1 MMKRDPMPNLTIQ
14 VRRLTSDDAVLFRA
28 LRLEALQNNPES
40 FGSTQDAENA
50 MPVAWFAER
59 LERTAVFG
67 AFRDSALVGVAG
79 FRVQEGPKAAHKGML
94 WGMYVCPD
102 ARKARIGT
110 KLVEAVIDHGREIVE
125 LIQLTV
131 VSENKPARALYESLG
146 FSEYGFEKDALKQ
159 GGRTFDEVLMVKR
172 LSV

>member
-1 MMKRDPMPNLTIQ
+1 MSDQTIA
-14 VRRLTSDDAVLFRA
+14 VRQLTSDDAVLYRV
-28 LRLEALQNNPES
+28 LRLEALRNNPEA
-40 FGSTQDAENA
+40 FGSTHDSENA
-50 MPVAWFAER
+50 MPIAWFAER

-67 AFRDSALVGVAG
+67 AFRDSALVGLAG
-79 FRVQEGPKAAHKGML
+79 FQVQEGPKVAHKGVL

-102 ARKARIGT
+102 ARKSRVGT
-110 KLVEAVIDHGREIVE
+110 KLVEAVIDHGRQIVE

-146 FSEYGFEKDALKQ
+146 FSEYGFEKNALKQ
-159 GGRTFDEVLMVKR
+159 GGRTFDEVLMVKQ

>member
-1 MMKRDPMPNLTIQ
+1 MSDQTIA

-40 FGSTQDAENA
+40 FGSAQDAENA

-59 LERTAVFG
+59 LRRTAVFG
-67 AFRDSALVGVAG
+67 AFRDSALVGVIG

-94 WGMYVCPD
+94 WGMYVSPD
-102 ARKARIGT
+102 AKKARIGT
-110 KLVEAVIDHGREIVE
+110 KLVEAVIDHSSQIVE

-146 FSEYGFEKDALKQ
+146 FTEYGLEKNALKQ
-159 GGRTFDEVLMVKR
+159 GGRYFDEVLMVKQ